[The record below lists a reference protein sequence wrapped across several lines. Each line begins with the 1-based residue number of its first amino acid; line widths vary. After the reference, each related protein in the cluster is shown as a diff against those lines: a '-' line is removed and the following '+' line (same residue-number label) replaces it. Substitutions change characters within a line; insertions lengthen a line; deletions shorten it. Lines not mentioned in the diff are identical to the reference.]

1 MTISLRRSLLIAAL
15 VSLFSMP
22 ALAET
27 IIKLDFGATGTV
39 GPDIELEDGV
49 LSTVDDNIAGTPG
62 DQDTSVTFHG
72 FVSGSEVDIT
82 PPNQGSYSLAGVSMV
97 GSPFVVNQGLFS
109 LVTQQTTGGTF
120 ELYDDAGEV
129 LLTASLQDGSLH
141 GTTGASATGGFLTAN
156 LGSFTGPAASELF
169 GQLAPNT
176 ASLAISLT
184 DVSSPNGAPGL
195 SVSDEV
201 LQNFSA
207 DATANI
213 GADPIGVGLPEPTSI
228 SMALFGILGILG
240 FRRRR

>member
-1 MTISLRRSLLIAAL
+1 
-15 VSLFSMP
+15 MP
-22 ALAET
+22 AMAET
-27 IIKLDFGATGTV
+27 IVKLDFGTTGTV
-39 GPDIELEDGV
+39 GPDIELENGI
-49 LSTVDDNIAGTPG
+49 LSTVNDGVAGTPG

-72 FVSGSEVDIT
+72 FVVGTEGDIT
-82 PPNQGSYSLAGVSMV
+82 PPNQGSYSLSGVSMV

-120 ELYDDAGEV
+120 ELYGTNGDV
-129 LLTASLQDGSLH
+129 LLTATLQDGSLH

-156 LGSFTGPAASELF
+156 LGTFTGPASSDLF
-169 GQLAPNT
+169 NQLAPNT

-195 SVSDEV
+195 SVGANEL

-213 GADPIGVGLPEPTSI
+213 GADNIGVGLPEPTSI
-228 SMALFGILGILG
+228 SMALFGVLGILG